1 MKRHFTK
8 EAISM
13 ASKHIRRRLNVIGY
27 YHGITTMY
35 LMRMSKITWTV
46 ISVGG
51 DVEELELSY
60 TVDVN
65 VKCHNHSGKQLGT
78 LS

>member
-1 MKRHFTK
+1 
-8 EAISM
+8 M

-60 TVDVN
+60 TVDGN
-65 VKCHNHSGKQLGT
+65 VKWHNHSGKQLGT